1 MREEDDF
8 LGKVTWFTGGTA
20 GGRGESVHWLNFI
33 NFKQNLYFERMG
45 IVTLS
50 SVCFTGSPV
59 VSIKPG
65 Y

>member
-1 MREEDDF
+1 MVHW
-8 LGKVTWFTGGTA
+8 GNG
-20 GGRGESVHWLNFI
+20 GGRGESVNRLNFI
-33 NFKQNLYFERMG
+33 NFKQNLYFERTG